1 MKAELSAFL
10 RYLRLEKRYSE
21 HTLQAYETDLNQVE
35 AYLQD
40 VYDLDSWGRVEGWHL
55 RSWLAEQMSNEL
67 AASTV
72 RRKISSIRT
81 FYRFLEK
88 RFDIPAQVAKVLLFP
103 KLPKRLPTTIR
114 EKDLTQ
120 LFEEV
125 VFPEGYQGLL
135 EKTVIELLYATG
147 MRRSEILQLQLK
159 DLDFERKD
167 IRVKGKG
174 NKERLIPMTPSVET
188 LLNLYLEARLSQIKT
203 DVADLFVTEKG
214 RPLYPKRIY
223 DIVKKYLSLVSSEKK
238 RSPHVLRH
246 SFATH
251 LMDAGADLNAVKE
264 LLGHSSLAATQVYT
278 HNTIEKL
285 KRSYMQA
292 HPKAKK
298 ED

>member
-188 LLNLYLEARLSQIKT
+188 LLNRYLEARLSQIKT